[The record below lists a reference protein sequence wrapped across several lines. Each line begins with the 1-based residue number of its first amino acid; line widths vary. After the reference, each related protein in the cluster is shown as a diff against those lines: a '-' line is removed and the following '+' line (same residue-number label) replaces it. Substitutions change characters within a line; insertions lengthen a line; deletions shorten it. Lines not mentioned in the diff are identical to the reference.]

1 MLCLNNSQLIQKF
14 EDWLVVNMPDFMVTH
29 PNLRLV
35 SLVDTKQSSG
45 SIVII
50 WKVKALNLN
59 VLFSWTEIKSTLSS
73 PLHEYV
79 VYLHSQESKN
89 IRITS
94 RSLFH
99 LISIRLDLQVCNQT
113 QLCEQIHLQNVFC
126 AQYKTLSNPTL
137 KGLSVQPQKNMPA
150 PLPLY
155 KPHYEASLLFC
166 VYRKPPRV
174 KNNVYWPSTLA
185 DGVVP
190 IHAGD
195 QNNFA
200 KTTTFK
206 ESYSNVFMT
215 QVIHRYPP
223 MVAVSIHALPV
234 LHELD

>member
-14 EDWLVVNMPDFMVTH
+14 EDWLVVNMPDFMVTR

-113 QLCEQIHLQNVFC
+113 QLCEQIHLQNLFW
-126 AQYKTLSNPTL
+126 AQHKTLSNPTL
-137 KGLSVQPQKNMPA
+137 KGLSVQPQKIC
-150 PLPLY
+150 LPLFLY
-155 KPHYEASLLFC
+155 TSRTMK
-166 VYRKPPRV
+166 
-174 KNNVYWPSTLA
+174 LA
-185 DGVVP
+185 
-190 IHAGD
+190 
-195 QNNFA
+195 F
-200 KTTTFK
+200 
-206 ESYSNVFMT
+206 YSPYIGNP
-215 QVIHRYPP
+215 QG
-223 MVAVSIHALPV
+223 
-234 LHELD
+234 

>member
-79 VYLHSQESKN
+79 VSLHSQESKN

-113 QLCEQIHLQNVFC
+113 QLCEQIHLQNVFW

-137 KGLSVQPQKNMPA
+137 KGLSVQPQKIC
-150 PLPLY
+150 LPLFLY
-155 KPHYEASLLFC
+155 TSRTTK
-166 VYRKPPRV
+166 
-174 KNNVYWPSTLA
+174 LA
-185 DGVVP
+185 
-190 IHAGD
+190 
-195 QNNFA
+195 F
-200 KTTTFK
+200 
-206 ESYSNVFMT
+206 YSAYIGNP
-215 QVIHRYPP
+215 QG
-223 MVAVSIHALPV
+223 
-234 LHELD
+234 